1 MSKEKV
7 SRNREIVKKRKMK
20 WSFRKIADY
29 FNLDL
34 KTVFR
39 VWKRDKE
46 KYLVGTYPQK
56 KS

>member
-1 MSKEKV
+1 MSKEKTT
-7 SRNREIVKKRKMK
+7 RNKEIIKKRRMN

-46 KYLVGTYPQK
+46 KYFVGTYPQK
-56 KS
+56 KA